1 MNEYD
6 VYNIFLDFEKEKNL
20 FNITYKGYKIWD
32 YTRYNFYKVLCC
44 SHLGMFNQIQEPI
57 NPTNVQKDK
66 YIEDRMLNVDTLKH
80 YDLVLMGNPRRVK
93 QTDGYYHDIY
103 TDYIPELVGDYTTL
117 TVEDPFWCQF
127 SHQTDSHLIPA
138 KTENIVY
145 TDYLIKD
152 FYNAYFDENILTQE
166 KADLYNIFK
175 NIADIFSSK
184 FNFDFDIAI
193 TNARL
198 IMLFIMFTE
207 DEYCKML
214 KKVNPK
220 AILFIF
226 HPNPSCLSL
235 LNCAKKLNIP
245 IAEIQHGIFGEFEP
259 IWHKFRDTNREYVLP
274 DAVLTMAP
282 KIVFENDMCMTA
294 EKGQLKYVGYPFLE
308 RKIKEYE
315 NIKKDRKVKNILF
328 VSQSNIGVTLSKF
341 AAELAD
347 LLKDNPE
354 YHIIYKL
361 HPFELKREYPHLNK
375 DNVTIIKDLEKDIY
389 YYAKK
394 STIQIGVYSTAIYEA
409 IEFGVS
415 TIIAEDIMGGKEALK
430 ILDGLDG
437 VYSAKNAKEAYKIIM
452 SNPKIT
458 SGKEPFW
465 PKVDKTT
472 YTQAI
477 EDIINRK

>member
-1 MNEYD
+1 MNEYE
-6 VYNIFLDFEKEKNL
+6 VYNVFLDFEKEHNL
-20 FNITYKGYKIWD
+20 FDITYKGYKLWD

-44 SHLGMFNQIQEPI
+44 CSLGMFNQIQQPI

-66 YIEDRMLNVDTLKH
+66 YIEDRMMNIDTLEH
-80 YDLVLMGNPRRVK
+80 YDILLMGNPRRVK
-93 QTDGYYHDIY
+93 QADGYYHDIY
-103 TDYIPELVGDYTTL
+103 TDYIPDLVEGYSTL
-117 TVEDPFWCQF
+117 TVEDPFWNQF

-138 KTENIVY
+138 KTKNIVY

-152 FYNAYFDENILTQE
+152 FYNAYFDDNILSQE
-166 KADLYNIFK
+166 KADLEKIYK
-175 NIADIFSSK
+175 EIATLFSQT
-184 FNFDFDIAI
+184 FGYDFDIAI

-198 IMLFIMFTE
+198 LMLFIIFTE

-214 KKVNPK
+214 KKVAPK
-220 AILFIF
+220 AVLFMF

-259 IWHKFRDTNREYVLP
+259 IWQKFRDTDREYALP

-282 KIVFENDMCMTA
+282 KIVFENDMCMTSQNG
-294 EKGQLKYVGYPFLE
+294 KLKCVGYPFLE
-308 RKIKEYE
+308 YKIKEYE
-315 NIKKDRKVKNILF
+315 GIKKDTKVKNILF
-328 VSQSNIGVTLSKF
+328 VSQSNIGEKLSKM
-341 AAELAD
+341 AADLAD

-361 HPFELKREYPHLNK
+361 HPFELKRVYSQLQK
-375 DNVTIIKDLEKDIY
+375 DNITIINNLEKDIY

-430 ILDGLDG
+430 ILDGLEG
-437 VYSAKNAKEAYKIIM
+437 VYSAKSAKAAYDIIIN
-452 SNPKIT
+452 NPKTT
-458 SGKEPFW
+458 SSTTPFW
-465 PKVDKTT
+465 PKVNKST
-472 YTQAI
+472 YTKAI
-477 EDIINRK
+477 EEIINRK